1 MRISRTALSWC
12 LLFVAIAR
20 TRHTPSEPVVS
31 GHPQQGAGRSNFA
44 LRKSRF
50 LSLKCELFRSGR
62 FCSDKR
68 MNSYREL
75 DMTPARPLRST
86 GITPLPHYYGPLRLP
101 TGQRAGLLIPLPP
114 PGYDPEPAGSPRFLD
129 PSVAARHPLPPRQAA
144 PVHPLVASRSVLA
157 SASLAAWPPAICV
170 SRPLSVQPLTAYGS
184 QLRCRRLAPPRP
196 GPFPNRPRSPYFVA
210 SARQTAAT
218 CITSNLHGNH
228 LSGC

>member
-1 MRISRTALSWC
+1 M
-12 LLFVAIAR
+12 
-20 TRHTPSEPVVS
+20 S

-170 SRPLSVQPLTAYGS
+170 SRPLSVQPYDGLRLTASLSATCAASPGS
-184 QLRCRRLAPPRP
+184 FPEPASLPVLRCLRTTDRSYMYNQQFTWQPPFRLL
-196 GPFPNRPRSPYFVA
+196 
-210 SARQTAAT
+210 T
-218 CITSNLHGNH
+218 
-228 LSGC
+228 